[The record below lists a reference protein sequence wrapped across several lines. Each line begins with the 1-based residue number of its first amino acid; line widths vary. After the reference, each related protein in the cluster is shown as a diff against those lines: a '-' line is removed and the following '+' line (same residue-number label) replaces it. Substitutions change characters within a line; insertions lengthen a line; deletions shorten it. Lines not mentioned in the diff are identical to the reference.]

1 MRKKLFLVFLIVVS
15 VFLPVGSTS
24 ALTTTELYNNAANNI
39 FFYVKGD
46 DACNPSTLAE
56 YVATITGDQITWIGD
71 YYSVLARGII
81 ETRYPGVSI
90 FAERGRN
97 FSKTG
102 GIESGI
108 DVAKR
113 LAENNALR
121 KNVVFMLGVNGIGTY
136 KAKYQIVSV
145 DNTKGEHIL
154 EGSNVFMN
162 RYLIETV
169 GDYVKRRLGDIQ
181 GESNIYLKFAT
192 PVSLKYHGE
201 FMQNFDIQTIL
212 NAIRR
217 RLYILMCFE
226 GIEEDNLYLKSDII
240 PEQISEHSIQSEVLR
255 YSNRHRQGMKLKG
268 ITGELEIRKITGRN
282 LELLIA
288 GELIHIGNNTSFGF
302 GKYEILLKE

>member
-1 MRKKLFLVFLIVVS
+1 MKLAIKYSKLCITVS
-15 VFLPVGSTS
+15 FTEDVRLSKNKAS
-24 ALTTTELYNNAANNI
+24 AIRGGIGEMLLREN
-39 FFYVKGD
+39 
-46 DACNPSTLAE
+46 C
-56 YVATITGDQITWIGD
+56 IGD
-71 YYSVLARGII
+71 RKCENCEFVRECLVQRILYSPMDIEPKFMGNGDSVGYVIECEDYRRDFKRGDSLKFNIIVFGKVLVYFSQII
-81 ETRYPGVSI
+81 R
-90 FAERGRN
+90 A
-97 FSKTG
+97 
-102 GIESGI
+102 
-108 DVAKR
+108 
-113 LAENNALR
+113 
-121 KNVVFMLGVNGIGTY
+121 VFMLGVNGIGTY

-282 LELLIA
+282 FELLIA